1 MASGS
6 GATSPQSSNLS
17 SRFSSLKVFKFASK
31 DKDVNRPPPPPPK
44 DDFYLRNRSMAS
56 LLPDS
61 MSLAPSSPL
70 SPQAPFQYGGQPSPD
85 ANQSTMS
92 LASSV
97 ASGVSSPP
105 LESKSRPHSR
115 GKDRALAFLRIGKKS
130 PRSPSTNRGDEGES
144 PQQDDGISMPWNFQ
158 HNIHVDD
165 GLVGM
170 PPSWSTS
177 LAAHGFSEEE
187 IAMLQ
192 HRRAESRSPS
202 SQNLFNLRPD
212 SPKISH
218 PYQTNGPAVANTPL
232 LANPAPRT
240 TSLPRQYSDASL
252 RSGAQPTQQ
261 RPPLPFS
268 QSSASM
274 STSSLHSNK
283 AASISSKS
291 RLVPQRHPNSKANHT
306 PQLSISLSSDSNHS
320 SSGKEDSAPVPY
332 IPPRLA
338 PFPSDVAS
346 SRTKTHTINGSTSSS
361 IFSSTTN
368 LNGDHRN
375 ESSSSKRFFSSQPD
389 TRHPPSL
396 PTIPQ
401 SHSSVFRSRAVT
413 DANPLTSAPALPGPS
428 TATAQTLN
436 QSRRAPGSAPRLSIS
451 LHNHNDSSDL
461 SSWAG
466 DFLEG
471 LASGDLEG
479 TFKLPQQPTSPQSA
493 PPSAAFKSLITPPTR
508 ASPPAKL
515 EPSPPT
521 MVTRPSDPQ
530 SRALPS
536 TNQSESQPPPRA
548 LPRLDNLEYRQEA
561 IASPP
566 WTGDYQSSSP
576 LWSQLEG
583 ILGTP
588 MSASDPTAEEE
599 HGPYSA
605 ALAENFSPTLPFSPE
620 EERMAAQRR
629 MRTELRAKEAHKEE
643 EDDHRLSVNTM
654 RPNRDSTRSST
665 STISAGGGLGAPPT
679 IVRNVSIARRAGAY
693 VIDKTKSR
701 SSAAMRDRIPAP
713 PPTSSL
719 PTPPTTSED
728 RFPPSPLD
736 SNYGSDDG
744 YNLTSPPSSANS
756 QSQEMATPISDGDI
770 ASPLLYYLHPSPS
783 PSRTSFSPVSPISPP
798 QSKQDQRN
806 SMWDDEEYE
815 DGESGA
821 SLTVPPQLTTTAPSP
836 SRPTIVISD
845 VPQSGLPTAMPSGTP
860 LSPFQRYRG
869 WLSEVVAPLEDYID
883 EIVDPRDHYLD
894 LKEIAEGESGSVYSA
909 RLTHKDAGRLRL
921 PPLVKARDAEDIA
934 NGREILVAIKSVAI
948 VPSGSPKL
956 TDLRHELSLMRG
968 LSQENL
974 ISLDALYVDLLEDTL
989 WIRMELMERSLAD
1002 VVALVDGGLILPDR
1016 TMARFASDILRGL
1029 EYLQEH
1035 NMAHRD
1041 IRSDNLL
1048 VNKQGVLKITDF
1060 ANAVQVPA
1068 DNPMRE
1074 DVAGVL
1080 YWQAP
1085 EVRKSLQYNVL
1096 KIDVWSLGGYGLGD
1110 QPEMHSPAF
1119 HDFLRLCSEPAATRP
1134 TATELLKS
1142 AFIRDA
1148 CGRPVIVHLLSQCLA
1163 IEAAY

>member
-1 MASGS
+1 
-6 GATSPQSSNLS
+6 
-17 SRFSSLKVFKFASK
+17 
-31 DKDVNRPPPPPPK
+31 
-44 DDFYLRNRSMAS
+44 
-56 LLPDS
+56 
-61 MSLAPSSPL
+61 
-70 SPQAPFQYGGQPSPD
+70 
-85 ANQSTMS
+85 MS

-493 PPSAAFKSLITPPTR
+493 PPSAAFKSLITPPYTGITSCEIGAF
-508 ASPPAKL
+508 ASY
-515 EPSPPT
+515 
-521 MVTRPSDPQ
+521 D
-530 SRALPS
+530 ALPS

-679 IVRNVSIARRAGAY
+679 IVRNV
-693 VIDKTKSR
+693 
-701 SSAAMRDRIPAP
+701 
-713 PPTSSL
+713 
-719 PTPPTTSED
+719 
-728 RFPPSPLD
+728 FPPSPLD
-736 SNYGSDDG
+736 SNYSSDDG

-968 LSQENL
+968 LSQDNL

-1068 DNPMRE
+1068 DYPMRE
-1074 DVAGVL
+1074 DAAGVL

-1085 EVRKSLQYNVL
+1085 EVRNPPYNVL
-1096 KIDVWSLGGYGLGD
+1096 KIDVWSLGATVWEMSETQPPFAD
-1110 QPEMHSPAF
+1110 TNQFADRWPSVQQPEMHSPAF